1 MKKVREEVERTNVA
15 KHNKIMVWS
24 ERIDQEAKRIAETL
38 QIQKVQKCEVRGL
51 YVLKLFYLADNKKI
65 NLHNG
70 MQMEKMYLLV
80 DTKIPM

>member
-1 MKKVREEVERTNVA
+1 MERTNIA
-15 KHNKIMVWS
+15 KHNKIMAWR

-51 YVLKLFYLADNKKI
+51 YVLKFFYLADNRKI
-65 NLHNG
+65 NLQNG
-70 MQMEKMYLLV
+70 MQMEKMYLFV